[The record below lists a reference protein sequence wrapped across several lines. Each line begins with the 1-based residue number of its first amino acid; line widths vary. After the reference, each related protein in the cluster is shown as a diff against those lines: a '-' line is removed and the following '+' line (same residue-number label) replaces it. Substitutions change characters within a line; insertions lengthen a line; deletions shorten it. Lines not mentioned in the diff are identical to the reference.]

1 MMKKKGIQFIGKK
14 AFSLMEVIISVT
26 LLSVVMLSLLQIK
39 SNNIFILQKASSEEK
54 NKEYLSMA
62 IDSKPYSKRNE
73 NIYLSRLFNI
83 QDDDLR
89 KELKQAKI
97 KVKDEILDTKDYK
110 NNEVLLKITSFKTS
124 YSLENG
130 IKKDIYKFK
139 LEL

>member
-1 MMKKKGIQFIGKK
+1 MKKRNSILFTGKK
-14 AFSLMEVIISVT
+14 AFSLMEVIIAVT
-26 LLSVVMLSLLQIK
+26 LLSVVMISLFKIK
-39 SNNIFILQKASSEEK
+39 SNNIFILQKAPQEEK

-62 IDSKPYSKRNE
+62 IDSKPYNKRNE

-89 KELKQAKI
+89 KELKQVKI
-97 KVKDEILDTKDYK
+97 KVKDETLDTKDYK
-110 NNEVLLKITSFKTS
+110 NNELLLTITSFKTS